1 MGAGV
6 TWAGAHRRIASVVSL
21 DAKHRLNAL
30 CQSPQRQMTQAGVC
44 FHPVKITHAL
54 ILLYFVFLLATLW
67 WGPRFIQGPWLFL
80 LRAFFPNWKFFH
92 AVGDEPRLYVRCGDA
107 SGTRGA
113 PEPALAW
120 HLIYPRR
127 HRSLG
132 AWGHNPH
139 VNLALSQQNLVDHLA
154 HDLNHLPAQSD
165 ARDLVAYRLVQA
177 LAREAC
183 VHQLGALPGQV
194 FEFEIRLERSD
205 ASGVVASHTL
215 MQAPAA
221 VV

>member
-1 MGAGV
+1 MSHA
-6 TWAGAHRRIASVVSL
+6 A
-21 DAKHRLNAL
+21 
-30 CQSPQRQMTQAGVC
+30 VC

-54 ILLYFVFLLATLW
+54 ILLYFVFLLVTLW
-67 WGPRFIQGPWLFL
+67 WGPRFVQGPWLFL

-92 AVGDEPRLYVRCGDA
+92 AVGDEPRLYVRCGA
-107 SGTRGA
+107 PVGTRRA
-113 PEPALAW
+113 PEPTLAW

-127 HRSLG
+127 PRSL
-132 AWGHNPH
+132 WGWVHNPQ

-154 HDLNHLPAQSD
+154 HDLNHLPPQSD

-183 VHQLGALPGQV
+183 IDQLGAIQGQV
-194 FEFEIRLERSD
+194 FEFEIRLERADTLGLVS
-205 ASGVVASHTL
+205 SHTL

>member
-1 MGAGV
+1 
-6 TWAGAHRRIASVVSL
+6 
-21 DAKHRLNAL
+21 
-30 CQSPQRQMTQAGVC
+30 MTHAGVC

-54 ILLYFVFLLATLW
+54 IFFYFVFLLATLW

-92 AVGDEPRLYVRCGDA
+92 AVGDEPRLYVRLVTPNG
-107 SGTRGA
+107 
-113 PEPALAW
+113 PEPLSAADGVW
-120 HLIYPRR
+120 HLIYPRHR
-127 HRSLG
+127 RSLW
-132 AWGHNPH
+132 AWVHNPQ

-154 HDLNHLPAQSD
+154 HDLNHLPDHAD
-165 ARDLVAYRLVQA
+165 PRDLVAYRLVQA

-183 VHQLGALPGQV
+183 LHQLGAQPGQV
-194 FEFEIRLERSD
+194 FAFEIRLERSD
-205 ASGVVASHTL
+205 TSGVVASHTL

>member
-1 MGAGV
+1 MSHA
-6 TWAGAHRRIASVVSL
+6 A
-21 DAKHRLNAL
+21 
-30 CQSPQRQMTQAGVC
+30 VC

-67 WGPRFIQGPWLFL
+67 WGPRFVQGPWLFL

-92 AVGDEPRLYVRCGDA
+92 AVGDEPRLYVRCGPPVGA
-107 SGTRGA
+107 RQA

-127 HRSLG
+127 RRSL
-132 AWGHNPH
+132 WGWVHNPH
-139 VNLALSQQNLVDHLA
+139 VHLALSQQNLVDHLA
-154 HDLNHLPAQSD
+154 HDLNHLPAQFD

-183 VHQLGALPGQV
+183 WHQLGAQAGQV

-205 ASGVVASHTL
+205 TLGVVSSHTL

>member
-1 MGAGV
+1 
-6 TWAGAHRRIASVVSL
+6 
-21 DAKHRLNAL
+21 
-30 CQSPQRQMTQAGVC
+30 
-44 FHPVKITHAL
+44 VKITHAF

-67 WGPRFIQGPWLFL
+67 WGPRFIQGPWIFL

-92 AVGDEPRLYVRCGDA
+92 AVGDEPRLYVRCGEPT
-107 SGTRGA
+107 GTPRGLD
-113 PEPALAW
+113 PGLAW

-127 HRSLG
+127 RRTL
-132 AWGHNPH
+132 WGWVHNPD

-154 HDLNHLPAQSD
+154 HDLNHLPEQSD
-165 ARDLVAYRLVQA
+165 PRDLVAYRLVQA

-183 VHQLGALPGQV
+183 VEQLGAQAGQV

-205 ASGVVASHTL
+205 TAGMVASHTL

-221 VV
+221 AV

>member
-1 MGAGV
+1 
-6 TWAGAHRRIASVVSL
+6 
-21 DAKHRLNAL
+21 
-30 CQSPQRQMTQAGVC
+30 MTHAGVC

-67 WGPRFIQGPWLFL
+67 WGPRFVQGPWLFL

-92 AVGDEPRLYVRCGDA
+92 ALGDEPRLYVRCGSPVGA
-107 SGTRGA
+107 RRA
-113 PEPALAW
+113 PEPHLAW
-120 HLIYPRR
+120 HLIYPRQS
-127 HRSLG
+127 RSL
-132 AWGHNPH
+132 WGWVHNPQ

-154 HDLNHLPAQSD
+154 HDLNHLPDQSD
-165 ARDLVAYRLVQA
+165 ARELVAYRLVQA
-177 LAREAC
+177 LAREARC
-183 VHQLGALPGQV
+183 QQLGAQPGHV

-205 ASGVVASHTL
+205 AWGVVSSHTL

>member
-1 MGAGV
+1 
-6 TWAGAHRRIASVVSL
+6 
-21 DAKHRLNAL
+21 
-30 CQSPQRQMTQAGVC
+30 MTHAGVC
-44 FHPVKITHAL
+44 FRTVKITHAF

-92 AVGDEPRLYVRCGDA
+92 AVGDEPRLYVRCG
-107 SGTRGA
+107 A
-113 PEPALAW
+113 PTGPQMGLDPGLAW
-120 HLIYPRR
+120 QLIYPRR
-127 HRSLG
+127 PRSM
-132 AWGHNPH
+132 WGWVHNPH

-154 HDLNHLPAQSD
+154 HDLNHLPDQSD
-165 ARDLVAYRLVQA
+165 PRDLVAYRLVQA

-183 VHQLGALPGQV
+183 MNQLGAQSGQI

-205 ASGVVASHTL
+205 TAGVVASHTL

-221 VV
+221 AV